1 MDGVGERIRAIR
13 RRKGWTLENLSANCK
28 LSIGFLSQV
37 ERGLSSLSIV
47 SLQAISRALEV
58 SLSELFLKEQDHQLA
73 ENEAVSPVTK
83 VSEQLRIQ
91 IAEYPITYQYLSGE
105 FPNRIAEVL
114 INEFPPNYRHPLAT
128 HKGEEFG
135 YVLEGRLMLKIVE
148 DEYSLEPGDSYH
160 FLASKPHSYQTSE
173 KKGARVLIV
182 TTQRLLESHNQKRKL
197 PNKHKNGFTN

>member
-1 MDGVGERIRAIR
+1 MNAVGERIRVIR

-28 LSIGFLSQV
+28 LSTGFLSQV

-47 SLQAISRALEV
+47 SLHAISEALEV
-58 SLSELFLKEQDHQLA
+58 PLYELFLKEEDHQLT
-73 ENEAVSPVTK
+73 ENAAVSPVTK
-83 VSEQLRIQ
+83 VADQLRVQ
-91 IAEYPITYQYLSGE
+91 IGDYPITYKYLSGE

-135 YVLEGRLMLKIVE
+135 YVLEGRLILKIVQ

-160 FLASKPHSYQTSE
+160 FLASKPHSYETSE
-173 KKGARVLIV
+173 KQGAKVLIV
-182 TTQRLLESHNQKRKL
+182 TSQKLLEWHNQMQVSKE
-197 PNKHKNGFTN
+197 